1 MRPTPCHPKYDPL
14 ALSRKQKR
22 NCPPNPNIENGHDGN
37 ENGRQQAMQP
47 AERTAL
53 LIGACEWGDL
63 AALER
68 LLELG
73 EKRWYPVVAGAGVA

>member
-1 MRPTPCHPKYDPL
+1 
-14 ALSRKQKR
+14 
-22 NCPPNPNIENGHDGN
+22 
-37 ENGRQQAMQP
+37 MQP